1 MSLNHIH
8 PQTSR
13 VTSFTNPTFP
23 NSRRAARSASFTS
36 SPCSARSRAAIS
48 RWVRNSSSRSASR
61 RLRRQ
66 KLIGHLTTSYALTSL
81 LPYFLTSLHPLWI
94 QHARDRL
101 RKLRP
106 LRTFLGQLFLSGG
119 RQLVKLCPLLVL
131 GDSPLRRNPFLSF
144 QPMQCRIK

>member
-13 VTSFTNPTFP
+13 VTSFTNPIFP
-23 NSRRAARSASFTS
+23 NSLRAARSASFTS
-36 SPCSARSRAAIS
+36 SPCRARYRAAIS
-48 RWVRNSSSRSASR
+48 KWLRNSSASSASR

-66 KLIGHLTTSYALTSL
+66 NLIGHLTTSYVLTSL

-94 QHARDRL
+94 QHARDRV

-106 LRTFLGQLFLSGG
+106 LRSFLGQLFLSSG

-131 GDSPLRRNPFLSF
+131 GDSPFRFDPFLF
-144 QPMQCRIK
+144 F